1 MLPLPDPTCEVRLL
15 QRQDHLAEAGVNRRI
30 AQASAPRVVASSRVT
45 ATSRGAAGAWAR
57 LGALVGALAED
68 SRDGLRTK
76 EQDLA
81 GWGVTWASN
90 PTHDEVLAL
99 ELRAARMR
107 RLAGTTVSATPAS
120 TAPVTGLR
128 WVIGSVL
135 VRVGERLAGQRPPIT
150 AN

>member
-30 AQASAPRVVASSRVT
+30 AQAPAPRGVT
-45 ATSRGAAGAWAR
+45 APSRGAAGAWAR

-68 SRDGLRTK
+68 SRDGLRTQ

-90 PTHDEVLAL
+90 PAHDEVLAL
-99 ELRAARMR
+99 EIRAARMR

>member
-15 QRQDHLAEAGVNRRI
+15 QRQDHLPEAGLNRRI
-30 AQASAPRVVASSRVT
+30 AQAPAPRVVASARVT
-45 ATSRGAAGAWAR
+45 ATSRGAAGACAR
-57 LGALVGALAED
+57 LGALVGALAKD

-81 GWGVTWASN
+81 HWGVTWTRT
-90 PTHDEVLAL
+90 PTDDEVLAL

-107 RLAGTTVSATPAS
+107 RLAGTTVSAATAP

-128 WVIGSVL
+128 WTIGSVV
-135 VRVGERLAGQRPPIT
+135 VRVGERLSGQRRPMT

>member
-30 AQASAPRVVASSRVT
+30 AQAPAPRGVT

-120 TAPVTGLR
+120 PAPVTGLR

-135 VRVGERLAGQRPPIT
+135 VRVGERLAGQRPLIT